1 MDDTDKMI
9 KHLTN
14 LVYALERDD
23 LSDAYR
29 AITVERLAKVI
40 EKLKQSG

>member
-1 MDDTDKMI
+1 MENNQTLI

-14 LVYALERDD
+14 LIYALERDD

-29 AITVERLAKVI
+29 AKTCERLAKLI
-40 EKLKQSG
+40 ELLKQN

>member
-1 MDDTDKMI
+1 MESSQTLI

-14 LVYALERDD
+14 LIFALERDN

-29 AITVERLAKVI
+29 AKTCERLAKLI
-40 EKLKQSG
+40 EHLEQS